1 MSCSKTSNLEG
12 VDMQDINIE
21 EKDENIENED
31 FVECSESNY
40 NQKDFEEIK
49 LLGNKKFQFYEKMRS
64 TIDKWTNKRAGKA
77 GYEIAQ
83 YLLLLPD
90 LFILVSR
97 LIVDKRVPAGKK
109 VFLAGVITYL
119 ISPIDIIPDFIPFVG
134 YTDDLFLAIFALD
147 NLLNNVNENVIMENW
162 SGKENII
169 ELIKTLLEK
178 SDQFLDRNVLKKIR
192 KWIWKKS

>member
-21 EKDENIENED
+21 EKDENIGNED

-134 YTDDLFLAIFALD
+134 YTDDLFLAIFSLD